1 MEAIKQT
8 FQRCKAQNRVRLS
21 ECCPA
26 ISDRVPKHPTL
37 ADPSAAQAALVTYVT
52 AGYPKPE
59 DTPNVLVSMEKGGAD
74 VIELGVPF
82 TDPIADG
89 PTIQTANTVSS
100 SPPSSLRDESDRVI
114 FFFFVSFSDRV
125 SDRGMELPKY
135 RLRSRMAS
143 LSSRRCRW
151 FAMPASSACAPR
163 SS

>member
-114 FFFFVSFSDRV
+114 FFFRFLFGS
-125 SDRGMELPKY
+125 
-135 RLRSRMAS
+135 S
-143 LSSRRCRW
+143 L
-151 FAMPASSACAPR
+151 
-163 SS
+163 